1 MVMMKVYL
9 LDTGTLL
16 ADKGGIVYR
25 GGDAPKE
32 TVRLPVPAVLIDHP
46 QGKILY
52 DTGCHPDAMKGYWPQ
67 NMQRAF
73 PLTQE
78 PSQRLER
85 QLALCNTTPGE
96 IKTVVISHLHLD
108 HLGGIYL
115 FPHADVYAPK
125 ADFLH
130 ALSETHR
137 VSDPER
143 HGGYIKNDLE
153 QPVKE
158 YHLIEGDYTLAPGVE
173 LLSLPGHTPGL
184 LGMLV
189 QLDCGT
195 LLFPQD
201 AVYTAENYGPPAV
214 PARSPYD
221 RELLLASIERVR
233 RLQKEYGAKVF
244 FPHDWDFWQTV
255 RRAPQFYE

>member
-1 MVMMKVYL
+1 MMKVYL

-85 QLALCNTTPGE
+85 QLALCNTCLLYTSVLAIEYTP
-96 IKTVVISHLHLD
+96 
-108 HLGGIYL
+108 
-115 FPHADVYAPK
+115 
-125 ADFLH
+125 
-130 ALSETHR
+130 
-137 VSDPER
+137 
-143 HGGYIKNDLE
+143 
-153 QPVKE
+153 
-158 YHLIEGDYTLAPGVE
+158 LA
-173 LLSLPGHTPGL
+173 LLSREIRKFLCLFSKLFYIVLLPPRTTRRNKPSAG
-184 LGMLV
+184 
-189 QLDCGT
+189 
-195 LLFPQD
+195 QD
-201 AVYTAENYGPPAV
+201 
-214 PARSPYD
+214 
-221 RELLLASIERVR
+221 
-233 RLQKEYGAKVF
+233 Q
-244 FPHDWDFWQTV
+244 DFTD
-255 RRAPQFYE
+255 